1 MSVETLPLNS
11 SSGFYSNSS
20 LYTKYYKYA
29 LVARAPIV
37 FMDGLVT
44 WSSLTE
50 GRRFRDGYSAFSSA
64 KFGPGVSVSGG
75 CWRTPQSCQQN
86 TIGSGTLLVLL
97 PLYDHNYAFRFS
109 ESQPHYVEVGII
121 GSVNLN
127 VLPTSHSC
135 RPWQIAST
143 TVVYVGDD
151 ESAVVD
157 TYGG

>member
-1 MSVETLPLNS
+1 M
-11 SSGFYSNSS
+11 
-20 LYTKYYKYA
+20 
-29 LVARAPIV
+29 
-37 FMDGLVT
+37 
-44 WSSLTE
+44 
-50 GRRFRDGYSAFSSA
+50 
-64 KFGPGVSVSGG
+64 
-75 CWRTPQSCQQN
+75 
-86 TIGSGTLLVLL
+86 VLL

-151 ESAVVD
+151 ESAVVCVVYYRLLNH
-157 TYGG
+157 TGPIEAIRMGVERLKYMHSGQCYGAIIL